1 MITTG
6 EATRPLLRRHP
17 DARLAS
23 VPLLEPSLLPYLGL
37 MFGSP
42 VAAAVSLYNALAIRR
57 VGLAVRSL
65 LLGIAGWI
73 GFLLVLVIANRF
85 GADNIAFILGRM
97 FYFAIGG
104 ALFFIH
110 RPHHRGHE
118 FLGGRSVPILAS
130 YLAAIAIS
138 ILLPGRVALLLLG
151 VPGVR

>member
-23 VPLLEPSLLPYLGL
+23 VPLLDPSLLPYLGL

-85 GADNIAFILGRM
+85 GADSIAFILGRM

-138 ILLPGRVALLLLG
+138 IWLPGRIALMLLG